1 VSLSMEEATLA
12 KIDKAKKRKIQVEQ
26 KLEEEVSLTWFIHLL
41 AFLNAASQ
49 KSVELTPLS

>member
-1 VSLSMEEATLA
+1 MEEATLA